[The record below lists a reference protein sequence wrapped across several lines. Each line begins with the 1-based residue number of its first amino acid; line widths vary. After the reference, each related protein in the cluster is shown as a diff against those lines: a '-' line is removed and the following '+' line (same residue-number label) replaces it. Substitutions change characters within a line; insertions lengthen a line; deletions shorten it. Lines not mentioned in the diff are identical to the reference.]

1 MIDFRK
7 VLNGRRGKLF
17 DDQGKFLAMINTW
30 QAQVNITNTDYRPA
44 GEAQSVAIFDSYSVT
59 LTFTETVIE
68 DETFLEKLFNAI
80 RNKEQLIMNFM
91 GVVEGHNGKETRL
104 VFRDCV
110 PDSAIDI
117 ANIQVG
123 DIINRS
129 WSWRVNSAPEL
140 QEIIEA
146 S

>member
-1 MIDFRK
+1 MIDYRK

-44 GEAQSVAIFDSYSVT
+44 GEAQAVAIFDSYTVT

-68 DETFLEKLFNAI
+68 DETFLEKFINAI
-80 RNKEQLIMNFM
+80 RNKEQFVMNFM
-91 GVVEGHNGKETRL
+91 GVVEGHGNGESRL

-110 PDSAIDI
+110 PDGSIDL

-123 DIINRS
+123 DIINRA
-129 WSWRVNSAPEL
+129 WSWRVNSPPEL
-140 QEIIEA
+140 QELLA
-146 S
+146 A